1 MGMDIYYH
9 AIENEDVAIFK
20 KENLHFMICMRNTKI
35 HNI

>member
-20 KENLHFMICMRNTKI
+20 KRKSTFYDMYEKYENT
-35 HNI
+35 